1 MHKFTKGAIYRIFT
15 VARPEGF
22 IFQVLGEPG
31 AKGMTGYMDESA
43 SWPRSVQFNEITRV
57 EENPTKPVFLT

>member
-43 SWPRSVQFNEITRV
+43 SWPRSVQFN
-57 EENPTKPVFLT
+57 PTKPVFLT